1 MKVVSAD
8 WLVLKCFLIKSMI
21 FVKSLI
27 KFYFEVTELLCFILP
42 KECDTDGEITLVFVY
57 LFLLFD

>member
-27 KFYFEVTELLCFILP
+27 KFYFEVTELLSVILL
-42 KECDTDGEITLVFVY
+42 KGWDSDGVLQSVFV
-57 LFLLFD
+57 